1 VAVFDSV
8 LDAIGETPLIR
19 LRRVGR
25 DLAVPIYV
33 KAEFIG
39 PGGSVKDRA
48 ALAMVNAAE
57 QSGALRAGGV
67 IVEGTSGNTGV
78 GLAIVAAQRGYRLI
92 VTVPDKTSHEKLAIL
107 DALGAEVVVTDGALP
122 RQHPNHVAN
131 LARRIADDTPGGWHA
146 NQYDNPANPSAH
158 RDTTGPEIWRDTAG
172 KVTHFV
178 AGVGTGG
185 TITGTAQFL
194 KQVSHGAVTVVGA
207 DPERSTY
214 GGGDGSPYFVE
225 AVGHYLHPDTI
236 DDVWP
241 QSYEP
246 GIVDRLERVSDR
258 ESFEAVGRLA
268 REEGLLAGPSSG
280 TAVAAALR
288 VAAELDDRQL
298 VVVLLPDSGRSY
310 LSKNF
315 DTKWLARWGFG
326 ASGSQADSIAQILS
340 STIDPVQQLPS
351 VNVGSTVGEALD
363 ALAATNLLPH
373 QRVPVVLDRLSRTS
387 LAAGDVVGSTSIAE
401 LRESVGDR
409 TTSDAALA
417 DRLGAVLPTVGLS
430 ESSSAAL
437 ARFSPGDENALLLQE
452 GQVVG
457 CISRAELEAARVSA
471 IDRESIS
478 TTA

>member
-1 VAVFDSV
+1 MAVFDSV

-33 KAEFIG
+33 KAEFIS

-48 ALAMVNAAE
+48 ALAMVDAAE

-107 DALGAEVVVTDGALP
+107 EALGAEVVVTDGALP

-131 LARRIADDTPGGWHA
+131 LARRIADETPGGWHA
-146 NQYDNPANPSAH
+146 NQYDNPANPGAH
-158 RDTTGPEIWRDTAG
+158 RATTGPEIWRDTAG

-326 ASGSQADSIAQILS
+326 ESGSSADSIARILS
-340 STIDPVQQLPS
+340 STIESVHQLPS

-409 TTSDAALA
+409 TASGPALA

-430 ESSSAAL
+430 ESSSEAL
-437 ARFSPGDENALLLQE
+437 ARFSPGDEDALLLQE

-457 CISRAELEAARVSA
+457 CISRAVLEGARVSA
-471 IDRESIS
+471 VDRESIY

>member
-1 VAVFDSV
+1 VVVFDSV
-8 LDAIGETPLIR
+8 LDAFGETPLIR

-25 DLAVPIYV
+25 ELAAPIYV
-33 KAEFIG
+33 KAEFIS

-48 ALAMVNAAE
+48 ALAMVDAAE

-107 DALGAEVVVTDGALP
+107 EALGAEVVVTDGALP

-131 LARRIADDTPGGWHA
+131 LAKRIADDTPGGWHA
-146 NQYDNPANPSAH
+146 NQYDNPANPGAH
-158 RDTTGPEIWRDTAG
+158 RATTGPEIWRDTAG

-194 KQVSHGAVTVVGA
+194 KHVSHGAVRVVGA

-214 GGGDGSPYFVE
+214 GGGDGSPYYVE
-225 AVGHYLHPDTI
+225 AVGHYLHPDTV

-268 REEGLLAGPSSG
+268 REEGLLAGPSAG
-280 TAVAAALR
+280 TALAAALR
-288 VAAELDDRQL
+288 VAAELDDHQL

-326 ASGSQADSIAQILS
+326 ESSSSAGSIGEILS
-340 STIDPVQQLPS
+340 PALDPIEQLPA
-351 VNVGSTVGEALD
+351 VNIGSTVGAALD
-363 ALAATNLLPH
+363 ELAAANLPRH
-373 QRVPVVLDRLSRTS
+373 QRVPVVLDRQSRTT

-401 LRESVGDR
+401 LRESLGDR
-409 TTSDAALA
+409 TIRDSALA
-417 DRLGAVLPTVGLS
+417 DHLGAALPTVGLA
-430 ESSSAAL
+430 ESSSEAL
-437 ARFSPGDENALLLQE
+437 ARFSRRDLTALVLQE
-452 GQVVG
+452 GQVIG
-457 CISRAELEAARVSA
+457 CISRAALEGALVGAADHDAISA
-471 IDRESIS
+471 
-478 TTA
+478 TA